1 VSDDGVVTTGTDPS
15 PIVTGGPRRRSTRK
29 HPRTRSILGW
39 VVFLAVVVLVSTG
52 TRAYAVQTYFV
63 PSPSMTPTLMP
74 GDRII
79 VNKLSSTVHRG
90 DILVFHDPP
99 ADAGGPPVLVKRVV
113 GLPGETIS
121 SAGSTVLIN
130 GKPLAEPWLVP
141 LTGICAEESEHI
153 KTTKIAAGH
162 YFMMGDCRGD
172 SGDSRYWGT
181 LPASDIIGKVDMV
194 IWRSGHPWFHWF

>member
-1 VSDDGVVTTGTDPS
+1 MGAVTTGTDPA
-15 PIVTGGPRRRSTRK
+15 PIVTERRRRRSTRM
-29 HPRTRSILGW
+29 HPRVRGILGW

-63 PSPSMTPTLMP
+63 PTPSMTPTLMP

-90 DILVFHDPP
+90 DIVVFHDPP
-99 ADAGGPPVLVKRVV
+99 ADKGGPAVLVKRVV

-121 SAGSTVLIN
+121 SVGSTVLIN
-130 GKPLAEPWLVP
+130 GKPLAEPWLPP
-141 LTGICAEESEHI
+141 LTGICTEPAENI
-153 KTTKIAAGH
+153 KRTKIAPGH

-181 LPASDIIGKVDMV
+181 LPASNVIGKVDMV
-194 IWRSGHPWFHWF
+194 IWRSGHPWIHWF